1 MLFNNKKMS
10 LQIEALEKK
19 LIEFNSIQHDLKKEM
34 IYCSINKRG
43 VITEVNEHFVNSC
56 GYSSEELVNKSFVD
70 FILKE
75 SRNKP
80 YCMNMLEAIS
90 AGLHWHGAIQF
101 VSSEGNVLWYRS
113 IIQPI
118 KNNEGDDI
126 NLAVYS
132 SELTR
137 TISESR
143 SKQDMLDALSRSSAV
158 IEFDLDGIIL
168 DANEN
173 FIRGMKYSKE
183 QIVGKHHQIFCD
195 PEEVKSLDYS
205 RFWQKLNQGH
215 FITSR
220 FKRYDSQGGLV
231 WLEASYNPIHD
242 DNGVLYKVVKFAT
255 IITEQMDREI
265 AISETAQVA
274 FDISKKTD
282 ADTDKGM
289 SVIET
294 TIDTME
300 QLSAQMRTVSEG
312 IFDLEKHSRTIAGLV
327 NNISGIADQTNLL
340 ALNAAIEAAR
350 AGEQGRGFAVV
361 ADEVRQL
368 ALRTTTTTDE
378 IVKVVNDNKH
388 LTENAV
394 ALIEQSLK
402 QVQTALELSND
413 GGKVMNEIKTGA
425 REIVDAVG
433 SFNKNL

>member
-1 MLFNNKKMS
+1 
-10 LQIEALEKK
+10 
-19 LIEFNSIQHDLKKEM
+19 
-34 IYCSINKRG
+34 
-43 VITEVNEHFVNSC
+43 
-56 GYSSEELVNKSFVD
+56 
-70 FILKE
+70 
-75 SRNKP
+75 
-80 YCMNMLEAIS
+80 
-90 AGLHWHGAIQF
+90 
-101 VSSEGNVLWYRS
+101 
-113 IIQPI
+113 
-118 KNNEGDDI
+118 
-126 NLAVYS
+126 
-132 SELTR
+132 
-137 TISESR
+137 
-143 SKQDMLDALSRSSAV
+143 
-158 IEFDLDGIIL
+158 
-168 DANEN
+168 
-173 FIRGMKYSKE
+173 
-183 QIVGKHHQIFCD
+183 
-195 PEEVKSLDYS
+195 
-205 RFWQKLNQGH
+205 
-215 FITSR
+215 
-220 FKRYDSQGGLV
+220 
-231 WLEASYNPIHD
+231 
-242 DNGVLYKVVKFAT
+242 
-255 IITEQMDREI
+255 MDREI